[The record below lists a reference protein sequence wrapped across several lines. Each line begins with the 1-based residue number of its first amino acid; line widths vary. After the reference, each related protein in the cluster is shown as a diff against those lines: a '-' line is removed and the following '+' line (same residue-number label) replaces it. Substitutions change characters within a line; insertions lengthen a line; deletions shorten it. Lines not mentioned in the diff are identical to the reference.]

1 MGSANSHEIRQIV
14 DEAVVALRSGQH
26 QQQRQSSRH
35 HRRSEVISLDEDD
48 DGVLFGEEGDYA
60 TYSTD
65 DDGVWEPGYDS
76 GSEEPVC
83 GEECCSDSGWSEC
96 CYETVEC
103 CVGGGGRG
111 RDRGW
116 RHERCGVE
124 AKKEKACKE
133 CEKKRMCRKCR
144 KKAPS
149 FWSRCYP
156 VSGRRDWGGG
166 VVGVSRCPGEQD
178 PKKWGFKIDNRRGRP
193 ISQGMTIRCLCG
205 GPGSCRDLR
214 PSPAGTGRRHAGGR
228 RTASGRC
235 EEVLGD
241 ANGSQPPRRGRRQTL
256 LFEEFDASPRGASS
270 RMSPGDGY
278 RYHEG
283 DGPAGSRCWRRR
295 RRDGSVDSGGL
306 FAMHGALRDDEH
318 QSEFRGGGGGGVEDG
333 WDRGRTRSWERR
345 SDLGERTGEVD
356 NRSEGSSYAIRE
368 RGGMLVSRRENG
380 GGRVVRSER
389 G

>member
-166 VVGVSRCPGEQD
+166 VVGVSRCPGERLAAVSGGHWATACGRAPD
-178 PKKWGFKIDNRRGRP
+178 GVGTLRRGP
-193 ISQGMTIRCLCG
+193 
-205 GPGSCRDLR
+205 
-214 PSPAGTGRRHAGGR
+214 GRREWIAATETRSATDPAVRGV
-228 RTASGRC
+228 RC
-235 EEVLGD
+235 V
-241 ANGSQPPRRGRRQTL
+241 PPR
-256 LFEEFDASPRGASS
+256 
-270 RMSPGDGY
+270 
-278 RYHEG
+278 
-283 DGPAGSRCWRRR
+283 C
-295 RRDGSVDSGGL
+295 
-306 FAMHGALRDDEH
+306 
-318 QSEFRGGGGGGVEDG
+318 VE
-333 WDRGRTRSWERR
+333 
-345 SDLGERTGEVD
+345 
-356 NRSEGSSYAIRE
+356 
-368 RGGMLVSRRENG
+368 
-380 GGRVVRSER
+380 
-389 G
+389 